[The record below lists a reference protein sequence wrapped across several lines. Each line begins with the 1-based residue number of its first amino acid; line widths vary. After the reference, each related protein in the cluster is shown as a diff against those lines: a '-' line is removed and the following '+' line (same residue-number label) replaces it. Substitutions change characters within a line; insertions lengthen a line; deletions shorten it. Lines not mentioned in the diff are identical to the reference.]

1 MRDVLLKILAAVEAL
16 APAEETTPAAEGG
29 GDAKEPVEKETET
42 KEEPTEEPAPETTKK
57 RSVSK

>member
-16 APAEETTPAAEGG
+16 APAAETTPAV
-29 GDAKEPVEKETET
+29 GDSKEPVVKETET
-42 KEEPTEEPAPETTKK
+42 KEEPAEEAVPETTKK

>member
-16 APAEETTPAAEGG
+16 APAAETTPAV
-29 GDAKEPVEKETET
+29 GDSKEPVVKETET
-42 KEEPTEEPAPETTKK
+42 KTEEPAEEAVPETTKK